1 MKKKVLKIFII
12 ILLLVLLLFIVNLVR
27 NYIILNNL
35 KEKITKLKGLEKYS
49 EIIKSEND
57 ETKITKYKNISKV
70 EFLNK
75 DIIMYFN
82 SDTNELIEENIRTG
96 ERKYYTDRLSSIN
109 LLLLDLDG
117 DFWEILLKNII
128 TTKNI
133 NEEKCYKIKVY
144 SLNQTY
150 YVSSENGLTL
160 RIDNH
165 DSEVAE
171 YNNVSYL
178 YQLDNI
184 EQIDFEELKKTVIM
198 ENESQEHNTYL
209 EYNLIKS
216 DEKDLVDLNMLYTFD
231 ENDIC
236 TDCRIQWTF
245 ANEEIAKTQYENWVK
260 AGEANLKI
268 DGNMVSFNA
277 NNEVGK
283 TKTEITSSQKGN
295 FEIKE
300 Y

>member
-82 SDTNELIEENIRTG
+82 SDTNELIEKNIRTG

-198 ENESQEHNTYL
+198 ENESQ
-209 EYNLIKS
+209 
-216 DEKDLVDLNMLYTFD
+216 
-231 ENDIC
+231 
-236 TDCRIQWTF
+236 
-245 ANEEIAKTQYENWVK
+245 
-260 AGEANLKI
+260 
-268 DGNMVSFNA
+268 
-277 NNEVGK
+277 
-283 TKTEITSSQKGN
+283 
-295 FEIKE
+295 
-300 Y
+300 